1 MVSVSYLTK
10 ITKDGSTALMYA
22 THRGDIDIVRL
33 LLERGADPNKQ
44 TKDGWTPL
52 MYATEKGNIDI
63 VRLLL
68 ENGADPTKRT
78 KDGWTAKELAR
89 LDRKHMEIFSLL
101 HYTEHYDTD
110 TTTDTTTAPPTD
122 TSCAIQ

>member
-1 MVSVSYLTK
+1 
-10 ITKDGSTALMYA
+10 
-22 THRGDIDIVRL
+22 
-33 LLERGADPNKQ
+33 
-44 TKDGWTPL
+44 

-89 LDRKHMEIFSLL
+89 LDRKHMEIFYLL

-110 TTTDTTTAPPTD
+110 TTTDTTTD